1 LGRPAVVPPAG
12 RGMWVGCA
20 PLSGRWGEGGALS
33 PKAPREVWPARRSSP
48 TGGVPGLGVAG
59 SEIGALPWG
68 RWVRWGWTERT
79 RSLPGG
85 GPGLGVAGSEI
96 QPYLEDAG

>member
-1 LGRPAVVPPAG
+1 MGRPAVVSPAG
-12 RGMWVGCA
+12 REVGGGRA
-20 PLSGRWGEGGALS
+20 PVGALGGRWGAFSESAEG
-33 PKAPREVWPARRSSP
+33 
-48 TGGVPGLGVAG
+48 GVAG

-85 GPGLGVAGSEI
+85 GRPERAAKAGS
-96 QPYLEDAG
+96 GSR